1 MINDP
6 SEWRWTMPE
15 THAPEMCELDIAEL
29 EVVSGGD
36 GVNGGQNKNKAIG
49 FGPTASQQ
57 VFIGAQ

>member
-1 MINDP
+1 
-6 SEWRWTMPE
+6 MPE

-57 VFIGAQ
+57 IFIGAQ

>member
-36 GVNGGQNKNKAIG
+36 GVNGGQNRIRLS
-49 FGPTASQQ
+49 AS
-57 VFIGAQ
+57 ARPPASRSS